1 MTKPSC
7 IQELESSFGLQL
19 TDLALLPKQL
29 EIIEWQAM
37 VNAYA
42 AEREDDIPAFWLPT
56 ALQRM
61 RMSMC
66 QNTYLLDE
74 AGNVIALNLYQNGLT
89 HFEFKK
95 PTEWQYLRVLFLA
108 ENLLSQLWVPAALS
122 RLECLDISD
131 NLELS
136 TIEFEAPLPMLDTL
150 EGSDS
155 GLTQLELSAGFQY
168 LKKIDLS
175 RSKLQSLIF
184 QGDCP
189 ALEWLDLSGNQLQSL
204 VFPPG
209 FQDLAYLYL
218 TKNPNLKTL
227 QIPQALSKLEV
238 LNVDEC
244 NLEELPMDT
253 ILSPGLV
260 SLYANGNTPKNIP
273 YIFLGTSNSQ
283 NCLQKARLWFAEIKR
298 APTERNKQIKL
309 MLLGNGSAGKS
320 TLLCA
325 LENGKCTCKDRHES
339 THGVQLKTLQKGE
352 VVFNAWDFGGQEIYH
367 GTHRL
372 FMESPAV
379 QLVLFD
385 PQIEQA
391 ALEGRLRPDRLN
403 DELVAD
409 QPIEYW
415 YETAVALSKKSQFL
429 FVQNKLDE
437 SPQEDARIRNYARDH
452 QAEFL
457 HISALSGAQVDDVE
471 YFMGKRAKT
480 LPDYNMLMP
489 ASWLAVRDFFAQNL
503 DKRTVTLEFFE
514 QLCVEKKVHPETTTL
529 LRDYLHHSGFIY
541 YHPNLQDTIIV
552 DQNWALN
559 AIYKLLDR
567 EAPYYKDFRNQR
579 HGQVMAYRIF
589 ELFGDGY
596 TPEQKRL
603 FLSFM
608 ESCGICFKL
617 NTAYSD
623 DEEIAESDV
632 YVFSEFLSPD
642 KSSSAEKDWN
652 KRTEEVYTFRHSH
665 DYINRYAIA
674 AFIAAL
680 GRKTDISY
688 IWRNGIQ
695 VQTVEGWFKVE
706 IVAAPKKAILVSI
719 ERKGIATW
727 LKPIF
732 EKLELQGEA
741 KWEYSSGM
749 NAPFQ
754 VFDIDQLEK
763 EAFFVATTVVSGKKK
778 KKKLG
783 DFEKL
788 PEPDQEPN
796 IRVML
801 FLAANPNLGEKSNIS
816 YDQEFGHIF
825 DSINKGLLSYKFTY
839 NIERVAKITF
849 RTFMEAV
856 KKYNPHILHFVGHG
870 SQDEPQSGEGKSYLF
885 FHDDGPSFKSYHE
898 VDSVELKDAFLTLL
912 GEKYKCPLKLVFLNA
927 CLSMTQAQAIS
938 ETGLTVIGF
947 STKIKSDDARRFAA
961 YFYDEYQ
968 KTEDVILA
976 AQYGFETVYNAKQ
989 YLKIYQNG
997 EEINFQ
1003 R

>member
-61 RMSMC
+61 RMSIC
-66 QNTYLLDE
+66 QNTYMLDE

-89 HFEFKK
+89 HFEFKN
-95 PTEWQYLRVLFLA
+95 PAEWQHLRVLFLA

-136 TIEFEAPLPMLDTL
+136 TIEFEAPLPLLDTL

-155 GLTQLELSAGFQY
+155 GLTHLELFDGFQH

-175 RSKLQSLIF
+175 RSKLHSLIF

-204 VFPPG
+204 EFPAG

-218 TKNPNLKTL
+218 AKNPNLKTL
-227 QIPQALSKLEV
+227 QVPQALSKLEV

-253 ILSPGLV
+253 ILSPAMV

-283 NCLQKARLWFAEIKR
+283 NCLQKARLWFAEIKS

-339 THGVQLKTLQKGE
+339 THGVQLKALSKGE
-352 VVFNAWDFGGQEIYH
+352 VVFNVWDFGGQEIYH

-379 QLVLFD
+379 QLILFD

-391 ALEGRLRPDRLN
+391 ALDGRLRPDRKN

-415 YETAVALSKKSQFL
+415 YETAKTLSEKSHFL

-437 SPQEDARIRNYARDH
+437 YPKVDDRVRNFTLSIG
-452 QAEFL
+452 AEFRQ
-457 HISALSGAQVDDVE
+457 ISALSGEKLRWVE
-471 YFMGKRAKT
+471 LFMEELAKE

-489 ASWLAVRDFFAQNL
+489 ASWLAVRDYFAQNL
-503 DKRTVTLEFFE
+503 DKRTVPLEFFE

-567 EAPYYKDFRNQR
+567 EAPYFKDFRNQG
-579 HGQVMAYRIF
+579 HGQVMTYRIF

-632 YVFSEFLSPD
+632 YVFTEFLSLD

-652 KRTEEVYTFRHSH
+652 ERTAEVYTFRHSH
-665 DYINRYAIA
+665 DFINRYAIA
-674 AFIAAL
+674 EFIAAL
-680 GRKTDISY
+680 GRKTDIRY

-706 IVAAPKKAILVSI
+706 IVDAPKKAIVVSI
-719 ERKGIATW
+719 ERKAIATW

-732 EKLELQGEA
+732 EKLDLQGKA
-741 KWEYSSGM
+741 KWEYSPGM

-754 VFDIDQLEK
+754 VFDIGQLEK
-763 EAFFVATTVVSGKKK
+763 ETFFAATAAFSDLESKEVG
-778 KKKLG
+778 G
-783 DFEKL
+783 DFKNISEKI
-788 PEPDQEPN
+788 QESN
-796 IRVML
+796 LRVLL
-801 FLAANPNLGEKSNIS
+801 FLAANPRNTTMISHEKEFAFMHEEMDKRKRSGLRYELHKHSKSTFIS
-816 YDQEFGHIF
+816 FIDQ
-825 DSINKGLLSYKFTY
+825 
-839 NIERVAKITF
+839 
-849 RTFMEAV
+849 V
-856 KKYNPHILHFVGHG
+856 KEWKPHILHFVGHG
-870 SQDEPQSGEGKSYLF
+870 ITEEVEGGVQPVGQII
-885 FHDDGPSFKSYHE
+885 FHGDDDRDDDK
-898 VDSVELKDAFLTLL
+898 VDSQQLKAAFADFLSM
-912 GEKYKCPLKLVFLNA
+912 KCPLKLVFLNA
-927 CLSMTQAQAIS
+927 CLSDLQAKAIS
-938 ETGLTVIGF
+938 ETGLTVIG
-947 STKIKSDDARRFAA
+947 SNRAINSEVARRFAA
-961 YFYDEYQ
+961 HFYDAYRES
-968 KTEDVILA
+968 EDVVAA
-976 AQYGFETVYNAKQ
+976 AQNGFVYASGAKK
-989 YLKIYQNG
+989 YLEIYQNG
-997 EEINFQ
+997 KKIDFQ
-1003 R
+1003 N